1 MNKKYLLLIA
11 ILLSPLFVKAQRH
24 ELNKVTVAELSEKI
38 HPLDTAA
45 SAAILFKKG
54 EVKFTIDGEGYWK
67 VQIETTVKM
76 KIYKTDGYKYA
87 NVEEVFY
94 AGVHK
99 DQVQFYDAATYNL
112 VDGKVEK
119 TKLASESKFSEEK
132 NKYYSAKKITLPNVR
147 EGSIIEYKII
157 RTTYNTIALPDFFMQ
172 YDVPANFVSYS
183 VTVPEYFIYNKL
195 LGGFLQP
202 KRADEYVNK
211 VNSYSEH
218 RSIFTLTDVKAM
230 RDEAFVDNID
240 NYRSRL
246 IYELAT
252 RIDGNGM
259 RTELA
264 TTWESVARKI
274 YENDDFGP
282 ELKKTGYFE
291 ADLDAL
297 LQGAST
303 KREKINKVFGF
314 VQSKMSWNEYLGY
327 SCSEGVK
334 SAYKNSTGNVG
345 EINLMLIAMLRYAK
359 VDADPVLVSTRANGI
374 TMYPSRTGYNYVIC
388 GAMDEDGMVLLD
400 ATSKVNS
407 PGILPTRAL
416 NWLGRV
422 IKPNNSSSLV
432 ELNPTIK
439 SIDAVN
445 IMVNMAADGT
455 ATGKLR
461 NQYTNYNAYRF
472 RDKYLDLSEESYLQ
486 KLEDRYKGMMIND
499 YKVENSRELL
509 QPIVETYSFS
519 YDNLTEII
527 GDKMYFSPMM
537 FLTSPDNPFKQ
548 ETREYPV
555 DFVFPSQDKYA
566 ISIKLPD
573 GYVVESMP
581 APVQINMN
589 DNMGSF
595 RYNITHSGNQ
605 VQLVVM
611 YDMNTA
617 IVGQEHYDT
626 LKKFFSAMIAKQ
638 TEKIVLKKV

>member
-1 MNKKYLLLIA
+1 
-11 ILLSPLFVKAQRH
+11 
-24 ELNKVTVAELSEKI
+24 
-38 HPLDTAA
+38 
-45 SAAILFKKG
+45 
-54 EVKFTIDGEGYWK
+54 
-67 VQIETTVKM
+67 
-76 KIYKTDGYKYA
+76 
-87 NVEEVFY
+87 
-94 AGVHK
+94 
-99 DQVQFYDAATYNL
+99 
-112 VDGKVEK
+112 
-119 TKLASESKFSEEK
+119 
-132 NKYYSAKKITLPNVR
+132 
-147 EGSIIEYKII
+147 
-157 RTTYNTIALPDFFMQ
+157 
-172 YDVPANFVSYS
+172 
-183 VTVPEYFIYNKL
+183 
-195 LGGFLQP
+195 
-202 KRADEYVNK
+202 
-211 VNSYSEH
+211 
-218 RSIFTLTDVKAM
+218 
-230 RDEAFVDNID
+230 
-240 NYRSRL
+240 
-246 IYELAT
+246 
-252 RIDGNGM
+252 
-259 RTELA
+259 
-264 TTWESVARKI
+264 
-274 YENDDFGP
+274 
-282 ELKKTGYFE
+282 
-291 ADLDAL
+291 
-297 LQGAST
+297 
-303 KREKINKVFGF
+303 
-314 VQSKMSWNEYLGY
+314 
-327 SCSEGVK
+327 
-334 SAYKNSTGNVG
+334 
-345 EINLMLIAMLRYAK
+345 
-359 VDADPVLVSTRANGI
+359 
-374 TMYPSRTGYNYVIC
+374 MYPSRTGYNYVIC

-422 IKPNNSSSLV
+422 IKPNNTSSLV